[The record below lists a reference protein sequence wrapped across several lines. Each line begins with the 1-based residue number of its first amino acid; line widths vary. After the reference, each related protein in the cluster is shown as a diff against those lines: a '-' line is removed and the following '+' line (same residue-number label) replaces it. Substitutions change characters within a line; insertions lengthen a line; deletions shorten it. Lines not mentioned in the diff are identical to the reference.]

1 MGSDNRLDYA
11 VLGPLEVRRADE
23 LLAVS
28 GGNPRKVLLAL
39 LIEPNRPVGNERVID
54 ALWGESPP
62 AKARNALQVHVS
74 TLRDVL
80 EAGAERGSVISTT
93 PTGYQLNVPEDAL
106 DSRRFERLGAEGRA
120 ALFAGDT
127 AVAARLLQQAE
138 GLRRGPAFADVA
150 YDDFAAHEAARLE
163 ELRRSTF
170 EDLADAELALGDHEE
185 LIPRLRAFV
194 DSEPLRERARAQ
206 LMLALYRAGRQ
217 SDALTEYRAA
227 RETLVD
233 EIGIEPG
240 PALQALERAV
250 LKQDESLAA
259 PTALVR
265 PRARRIE
272 LPAPPTPMLGRDT
285 ELTEDPP
292 LLVLDNF
299 EQLTEAGPL
308 LGSLLAGSPE
318 AQLLVTSR
326 AVLHLAGE
334 HEFPVGPLALPA
346 PADDV
351 DAARV
356 APAVAL
362 FVARAQAAKRDFELS
377 AENVGDVVSLCAA
390 LDALPLAIELAAARV
405 KILSPGELLER
416 FGKRLELPAA
426 VADAPERHRTL
437 RAAIDSSYEL
447 LDDAERLLFA
457 RLSVFAGGW
466 TLGAAEA
473 VCSADGE
480 NVLPVLG
487 SLADKS
493 LVVDTGGYERRFTM
507 LQIVHEYAVER
518 LEARGE
524 DEDLHRRHAVYFA
537 GVAEEGEPELNGP
550 SQDIWAAR
558 LDAERDNFRAAL
570 AFTLGSGDGL
580 TALRLAGALRRL
592 WLLHADLS
600 EGRAALEAALAAA
613 PDAPLVS
620 RAKALNGLGVLAAEE
635 GDIDA
640 AEQAFEASLEVARE
654 LDDDE
659 RRMAG

>member
-1 MGSDNRLDYA
+1 MPNENRLDYA
-11 VLGPLEVRRADE
+11 ILGSLEVRRADE

-39 LIEPNRPVGNERVID
+39 LIEPNRPVGNERLID

-138 GLRRGPAFADVA
+138 GLWRGPAFVDVA
-150 YDDFAAHEAARLE
+150 YDDFVAHEAARLLTLSGPGGIGKTRLAVE
-163 ELRRSTF
+163 VARAVASAGARGAVF
-170 EDLADAELALGDHEE
+170 VDLAHL
-185 LIPRLRAFV
+185 
-194 DSEPLRERARAQ
+194 
-206 LMLALYRAGRQ
+206 
-217 SDALTEYRAA
+217 SDAG
-227 RETLVD
+227 LV
-233 EIGIEPG
+233 
-240 PALQALERAV
+240 
-250 LKQDESLAA
+250 A
-259 PTALVR
+259 PTIANALRLSVGGR
-265 PRARRIE
+265 PVEEALAE
-272 LPAPPTPMLGRDT
+272 ALAQ
-285 ELTEDPP
+285 DPP

-299 EQLTEAGPL
+299 EQLTEAAPL
-308 LGSLLAGSPE
+308 LGSLLAASPE
-318 AQLLVTSR
+318 AHLLVTSR

-377 AENVGDVVSLCAA
+377 AENVADVVSLCAA

-447 LDDAERLLFA
+447 LDDVERLLLA
-457 RLSVFAGGW
+457 RLSV
-466 TLGAAEA
+466 L
-473 VCSADGE
+473 
-480 NVLPVLG
+480 
-487 SLADKS
+487 
-493 LVVDTGGYERRFTM
+493 
-507 LQIVHEYAVER
+507 
-518 LEARGE
+518 
-524 DEDLHRRHAVYFA
+524 
-537 GVAEEGEPELNGP
+537 
-550 SQDIWAAR
+550 
-558 LDAERDNFRAAL
+558 
-570 AFTLGSGDGL
+570 
-580 TALRLAGALRRL
+580 
-592 WLLHADLS
+592 
-600 EGRAALEAALAAA
+600 
-613 PDAPLVS
+613 
-620 RAKALNGLGVLAAEE
+620 
-635 GDIDA
+635 
-640 AEQAFEASLEVARE
+640 
-654 LDDDE
+654 
-659 RRMAG
+659 